1 MKLGA
6 AAQPRKLRIM
16 RMLMKGEMSADR
28 VAKSVRMPKQVV
40 ESLLRDLVR
49 DGLVAE
55 DGGVYR
61 ITEDGEKALKSLR

>member
-16 RMLMKGEMSADR
+16 RMLMKGEMSADG
-28 VAKSVRMPKQVV
+28 VARSVRMPKQVV

-55 DGGVYR
+55 EGGVYR